1 MCTVALTIA
10 SALGSLYQG
19 YTQQQAAN
27 AQAAAAEQNARIASQ
42 QAHDAVTRGGIQ
54 EGKMRRDLRKLLG
67 KQAANAG
74 ASGVTLNSGS
84 ITDARLSSID
94 AMERD
99 IDVNEMNA
107 QRERWGYDVQAVNY
121 MNQASAARAAGSN
134 AWTAGVIGAGT
145 SLLSLVAPKVDDW
158 FSKGVSTGD
167 AYYAERATYGLNSM
181 QDAGKFGAGV
191 DIFDPVREGAVSN
204 WKTPVSQNFTPE
216 AFGLS
221 SASFGAGIDGISGGV
236 QLAGAGANATNV
248 RVPGYAKT
256 YGKKFITWP

>member
-1 MCTVALTIA
+1 
-10 SALGSLYQG
+10 
-19 YTQQQAAN
+19 
-27 AQAAAAEQNARIASQ
+27 
-42 QAHDAVTRGGIQ
+42 
-54 EGKMRRDLRKLLG
+54 MRRDLRKLLG
-67 KQAANAG
+67 RQAVNAA

-84 ITDARLSSID
+84 VIDSRLSSID

-134 AWTAGVIGAGT
+134 AMTAGMIGAGT

-167 AYYAERATYGLNSM
+167 AYYAERATYGMDSM
-181 QDAGKFGAGV
+181 QNAGKFGAGV
-191 DIFDPVREGAVSN
+191 DIFDPVREGALSN
-204 WKTPVSQNFTPE
+204 WRTPVSQSFTPE

-221 SASFGAGIDGISGGV
+221 SASFGAGMDGISGGV
-236 QLAGAGANATNV
+236 QLADIGANAVNV
-248 RVPGYAKT
+248 RVPGLART
-256 YGKKFITWP
+256 YGKKFKTWP